1 MNKYNRDLLVL
12 LKTSSLSN
20 EALEMHIHY
29 LNKILLNVEC
39 SDAFCAA
46 HELVTRFKIT
56 SSKKSILKAISY
68 NQLKPFFF
76 LINKN

>member
-20 EALEMHIHY
+20 EALEMHINC
-29 LNKILLNVEC
+29 LNKILVSVEC
-39 SDAFCAA
+39 SDAFCVA
-46 HELVTRFKIT
+46 HELATRFKIT
-56 SSKKSILKAISY
+56 GKRKAILKAISH

>member
-20 EALEMHIHY
+20 EALEMHINC
-29 LNKILLNVEC
+29 LNKLLLSVEC
-39 SDAFCAA
+39 SDAFYAA
-46 HELVTRFKIT
+46 HELATRFKIT
-56 SSKKSILKAISY
+56 NNKKSILKAISY